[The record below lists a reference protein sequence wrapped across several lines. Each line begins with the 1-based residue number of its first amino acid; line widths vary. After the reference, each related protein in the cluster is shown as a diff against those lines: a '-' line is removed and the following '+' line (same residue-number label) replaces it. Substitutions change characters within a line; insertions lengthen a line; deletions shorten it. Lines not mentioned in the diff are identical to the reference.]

1 MNQFGCESVALP
13 EEWSFF
19 FLSRSYTQ
27 TMRHLVD
34 IGDHAEKEVI
44 Q

>member
-1 MNQFGCESVALP
+1 MPAAHRAEIAPFP
-13 EEWSFF
+13 
-19 FLSRSYTQ
+19 FLYRRYTP